1 MILLNSTSDTL
12 RLVTAQAGDIR
23 VHAAFA
29 DLASGAVTVGRLNTS
44 ISTATTTDIVA
55 SPAASTSRAVQF
67 VNIWNDS
74 ATDANKVTIQHTDG
88 TTTVDLYAVSLPAQS
103 GIVYVEGEGWTVTG
117 NSRPTNIQV
126 FAASGTW
133 NKPTSFTPAVVMAR
147 VWGAGGGGGGGSSLA
162 TATVT
167 KGGGGGGA
175 GCLVEYFFRASDLG
189 NTESVT
195 IGAGGAAGTGATA
208 GSAGGDGGVGGNTTF
223 GSLLTG
229 YGGGGGRGGQISA
242 LATGGGGGGG
252 GHSAGVSATGA
263 VGGSG
268 GQPAVNGPGFSIQG
282 LNGVAGTGS
291 NYFGHYGGGGGGGS
305 NNAASAN
312 SGGGSLYGG
321 GGGGSGGG
329 TSSVPAVTNP
339 TPGGGPASAVGTG
352 GAAGVSG
359 PTPTP
364 GDAGSPSNGLVGGA
378 GGGGGGST
386 VAASTNGA
394 AGGAGGLSG
403 GGGGGGGRGSNP
415 GLGGAGG
422 IGGAGYCV
430 VISW

>member
-1 MILLNSTSDTL
+1 MILLNSTSDKL

-29 DLASGAVTVGRLNTS
+29 DLASGAVTVGRLNTA

-55 SPAASTSRAVQF
+55 SPGASTSRAVQL

-74 ATDANKVTIQHTDG
+74 ATDANKITIQHTDG
-88 TTTVDLYAVSLPAQS
+88 TTTVDIYSLSLPAQA
-103 GIVYVEGEGWTVTG
+103 GLVYVEGEGWTVTG

-126 FAASGTW
+126 FAANGTW
-133 NKPTSFTPAVVMAR
+133 NKPTSFNPAVVMVR

-167 KGGGGGGA
+167 KGGGGGGG
-175 GCLVEYFFRASDLG
+175 GCFVERIFRASDLG
-189 NTESVT
+189 DTVSVT
-195 IGAGGAAGTGATA
+195 IGAGGSVGTGATA
-208 GSAGGDGGVGGNTTF
+208 GGSGGDGGVGGNTTF
-223 GSLLTG
+223 GALLTG
-229 YGGGGGRGGQISA
+229 YGGGGGRGGQNSA

-252 GHSAGVSATGA
+252 GHSAGTSASAA
-263 VGGSG
+263 VGGNG
-268 GQPAVNGPGFSIQG
+268 GQPTSAGPGFDIQG
-282 LNGVAGTGS
+282 ITGTIGAGST
-291 NYFGHYGGGGGGGS
+291 HYAHLGGGGGGGS
-305 NNAASAN
+305 S
-312 SGGGSLYGG
+312 SFPTMTLGGGSLFGG

-329 TSSVPAVTNP
+329 TTAVPAVVAASS
-339 TPGGGPASAVGTG
+339 GGGFSSSVGGG

-359 PTPTP
+359 PVPQPGEAGGPT
-364 GDAGSPSNGLVGGA
+364 NGTNGGA

-386 VAASTNGA
+386 VQASTNGA
-394 AGGAGGLSG
+394 AGGAGGLGG

-422 IGGAGYCV
+422 IGGDGYCV

>member
-1 MILLNSTSDTL
+1 MILLNSTSDKL
-12 RLVTAQAGDIR
+12 RLVTAQAGDVR

-103 GIVYVEGEGWTVTG
+103 GIAYVEGEGWTVTG
-117 NSRPTNIQV
+117 NSRPTNIQI
-126 FAASGTW
+126 FSASGTW

-167 KGGGGGGA
+167 KGGGGGGG
-175 GCLVEYFFRASDLG
+175 GCFVERIFRASDLG
-189 NTESVT
+189 DTVSVT
-195 IGAGGAAGTGATA
+195 IGAGGSAGTGATA
-208 GSAGGDGGVGGNTTF
+208 GGSGGDGGVGGNTTF
-223 GSLLTG
+223 GALLTG
-229 YGGGGGRGGQISA
+229 YGGGGGRGGQNSA

-252 GHSAGVSATGA
+252 GHSAGQTATAA
-263 VGGSG
+263 VGGNG
-268 GQPAVNGPGFSIQG
+268 GQPLTAGPGFDVQG
-282 LNGVAGTGS
+282 VTGS
-291 NYFGHYGGGGGGGS
+291 IGAGNTHYGHLGGGGGGGS
-305 NNAASAN
+305 TNAAAAN
-312 SGGGSLYGG
+312 SGGGSLFGG
-321 GGGGSGGG
+321 GGGGSGAG
-329 TSSVPAVTNP
+329 TTAVPAVNNP
-339 TPGGGPASAVGTG
+339 TTGGGFSSAVGGG
-352 GAAGVSG
+352 GAAGASG
-359 PTPTP
+359 PVPTP
-364 GDAGSPSNGLVGGA
+364 GDAGGPTNGTNGGA

-386 VAASTNGA
+386 VQPSVNGA
-394 AGGAGGLSG
+394 AGGAGGLGG

-422 IGGAGYCV
+422 VGGDGYCI